1 MNGTKTV
8 TFEDIERRL
17 LEMHTKAYYAWIRQ
31 VVTLSAGS
39 LTALVA
45 LKNNYVSANPQAL
58 LLLKACWAGLA
69 LSILLGVVAL
79 FGEAQT
85 PLDAVNNIRKD
96 RKELGDEATARKL
109 TKNSGTM
116 PKKRYIYAQKTLY
129 YSFAASVLLL
139 CAFAIV
145 NM

>member
-1 MNGTKTV
+1 MERKSV

-17 LEMHTKAYYAWIRQ
+17 LDMHNKAYYAWIRQ

-39 LTALVA
+39 LTVLVA
-45 LKNNYVSANPQAL
+45 LKNNYVPANPQAL

-85 PLDAVNNIRKD
+85 PLDAINNIRKD
-96 RKELGDEATARKL
+96 RKALGDEATARKL
-109 TKNSGTM
+109 SGNAGTM
-116 PKKRYIYAQKTLY
+116 PKKRYIYAQKALY
-129 YSFAASVLLL
+129 YSFVVSVILL
-139 CAFAIV
+139 CAFAIA

>member
-1 MNGTKTV
+1 M
-8 TFEDIERRL
+8 ERKL
-17 LEMHTKAYYAWIRQ
+17 ALPNSKG
-31 VVTLSAGS
+31 GS
-39 LTALVA
+39 E

-129 YSFAASVLLL
+129 YSLHGIGYCLPVISSV
-139 CAFAIV
+139 
-145 NM
+145 